1 MAQSVLVTSEKD
13 MAKNGFKLLD
23 SDMHIVEP
31 PDLWERYIDP
41 AFKAQAPRGWPGPEN
56 PSVLEVAGKVM
67 PPIVATPKAHYQT
80 MYASEADR
88 YHRASERQYDTQSQL

>member
-1 MAQSVLVTSEKD
+1 

-56 PSVLEVAGKVM
+56 PSVCGAWTNITSGGGNGMRLTS
-67 PPIVATPKAHYQT
+67 P
-80 MYASEADR
+80 
-88 YHRASERQYDTQSQL
+88 